1 MVEGEGEV
9 VVATSP
15 QAEFASDE
23 AVDSSQLTSDSVK
36 QELQE
41 LGMTDDSKKSIASR
55 KLLSGLCCV
64 LRV

>member
-1 MVEGEGEV
+1 MFVGWLSPSGPVGEMVQEGEEGV
-9 VVATSP
+9 TSP

-41 LGMTDDSKKSIASR
+41 LGMTEDSKKLTSR
-55 KLLSGLCCV
+55 E
-64 LRV
+64 

>member
-1 MVEGEGEV
+1 MVQGEGE
-9 VVATSP
+9 VATSP

-41 LGMTDDSKKSIASR
+41 LGMAGDSKKLIASR
-55 KLLSGLCCV
+55 ELLCILSCV
-64 LRV
+64 LDVL